1 MDLNLKGKVAV
12 VTGGSLGIGRAVTE
26 ALAREGVRVAIVAR
40 SKGAL
45 EEAAREISE
54 ATGVEILAAP
64 ADVSKTDQ
72 VQAMMDMVA
81 KHFGRIDILVNGAAH
96 PGGLVRS
103 EIENADPEGL
113 LEDINIKVV
122 GYMRCAKAAAA
133 HMKANG
139 FGRIINFSSVAAPMD
154 LEGEAVYA
162 ASKSAVEGFTR
173 AMRRAELEDS
183 DVRWSSVPRPR
194 RVDRL
199 VRRSIG
205 GAVVTSAAVFAGV
218 AFAVASFHG
227 LGLGHESD
235 VPRAL
240 PALVIDVSGADTS
253 METQRFLRGLRD
265 ASLIRTLGGPQ
276 RPTPERPGLQAG

>member
-1 MDLNLKGKVAV
+1 MMHSAACQRSRFLAALSVDERPSPLEA
-12 VTGGSLGIGRAVTE
+12 R
-26 ALAREGVRVAIVAR
+26 ALAR
-40 SKGAL
+40 
-45 EEAAREISE
+45 
-54 ATGVEILAAP
+54 
-64 ADVSKTDQ
+64 
-72 VQAMMDMVA
+72 
-81 KHFGRIDILVNGAAH
+81 H
-96 PGGLVRS
+96 
-103 EIENADPEGL
+103 
-113 LEDINIKVV
+113 LED
-122 GYMRCAKAAAA
+122 CAECRAFA
-133 HMKANG
+133 
-139 FGRIINFSSVAAPMD
+139 
-154 LEGEAVYA
+154 ET
-162 ASKSAVEGFTR
+162 VEGFTR

-227 LGLGHESD
+227 LGHESD